1 MSSVAELDRLE
12 ADWDRLSAVNPTPF
26 GEHWWTRAWL
36 QAFANPRRLGICTLW
51 DGGDLA
57 GVFALQRR
65 GRSASS
71 ASNAHSPSFRPLAR
85 DAEALERLSAAVIA
99 ACPVLVVEGLPARE
113 DAVGALRRAA
123 AKGRRLVLEEPTYC
137 SPLTDTRGDFDT
149 YRTAMRSGWTELE
162 RRGRKLS
169 REHETELRVVAEPA
183 SLELELEA
191 GLHVEAS
198 GWKGRA
204 GTAILSQAST
214 ARFYRQIARE
224 AHERGLLRFSS
235 LAVDGRVVAFD
246 LALVA
251 YGRYYLLKIGY
262 DEELRKFA
270 PGLVL
275 RRAVIERC
283 FSTEIDVHEFLG
295 PDMPWKRLFAT
306 GDRAHVSS
314 RFFTRRPGALGAFA
328 YRRAVRPAAK
338 RVAVSFG
345 ASVRGSRT
353 ASS

>member
-12 ADWDRLSAVNPTPF
+12 ADWDQLSAANPTPF

-36 QAFANPRRLGICTLW
+36 QAFADPRRLGICTLW
-51 DGGDLA
+51 DGRDLA

-65 GRSASS
+65 ARSASS
-71 ASNAHSPSFRPLAR
+71 ASNAHSPSFRPLVR

-113 DAVGALRRAA
+113 EAAGALRRAA
-123 AKGRRLVLEEPTYC
+123 A
-137 SPLTDTRGDFDT
+137 SNPLF
-149 YRTAMRSGWTELE
+149 ELE
-162 RRGRKLS
+162 VGAI
-169 REHETELRVVAEPA
+169 TEGEFLA
-183 SLELELEA
+183 SLERELEA
-191 GLHVEAS
+191 GLQVEAS

-204 GTAILSQAST
+204 GTAILSQDST

-306 GDRAHVSS
+306 GDRAHVSL
-314 RFFTRRPGALGAFA
+314 RCFTRRPGALGAFG

-338 RVAVSFG
+338 RVAVRFG
-345 ASVRGSRT
+345 ASGRGSQT